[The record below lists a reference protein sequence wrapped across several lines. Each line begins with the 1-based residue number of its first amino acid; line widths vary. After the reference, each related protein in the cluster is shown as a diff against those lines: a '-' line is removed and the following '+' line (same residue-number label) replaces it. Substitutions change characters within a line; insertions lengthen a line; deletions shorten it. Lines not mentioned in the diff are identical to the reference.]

1 MVFGANELQDR
12 PIKRMPSQ
20 EHLDV
25 SNIGH
30 NSRSNNDVQSAG
42 VFSGTGRQLGSKRST
57 GRNKEQPMSDL
68 TKRNLVITLCG
79 IAFMSNSAFSQMS
92 PFYPL
97 KAKEKGVTIIYVG
110 FVMGVMAGF
119 QIITSFL
126 VGKYLHNFSN

>member
-1 MVFGANELQDR
+1 
-12 PIKRMPSQ
+12 
-20 EHLDV
+20 
-25 SNIGH
+25 
-30 NSRSNNDVQSAG
+30 
-42 VFSGTGRQLGSKRST
+42 
-57 GRNKEQPMSDL
+57 MSDL